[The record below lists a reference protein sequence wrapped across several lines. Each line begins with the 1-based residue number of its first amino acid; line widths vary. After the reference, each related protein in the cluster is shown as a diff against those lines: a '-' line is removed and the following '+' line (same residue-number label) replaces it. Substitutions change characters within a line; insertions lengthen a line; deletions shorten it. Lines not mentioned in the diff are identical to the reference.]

1 MDPCQKELVW
11 HFVIYTLILVEKSD
25 CDTLV
30 EKKPEEKLKLEEP
43 EEKLKLEEL
52 FLPECLSELRPV
64 PQTTEDL

>member
-11 HFVIYTLILVEKSD
+11 HFVIYTLLVEKSD
-25 CDTLV
+25 CNTLV
-30 EKKPEEKLKLEEP
+30 EKP

>member
-11 HFVIYTLILVEKSD
+11 HLVIYTLLVEKSD
-25 CDTLV
+25 CNTLV
-30 EKKPEEKLKLEEP
+30 EKPEEKLKLEEP